1 MVLIRQLERNFMGT
15 FGIQWMPYLEAGTVA
30 FGFSYSWKMNT
41 ATSQDEDETWPCPN
55 SLDLVRAES
64 HADVRLLGL
73 DNPPRM
79 SQRKR
84 SNPALNVA
92 TFLVAAGVA
101 QTDWTGHGTHRL
113 LESPSGASIL
123 TTAGWLTSGAQLGGQ
138 EDQQAF

>member
-1 MVLIRQLERNFMGT
+1 MGN
-15 FGIQWMPYLEAGTVA
+15 FGIQWVRYLEAGTVA
-30 FGFSYSWKMNT
+30 FGFSYSWKMNA
-41 ATSQDEDETWPCPN
+41 ATSQDEDETWPCPS

-101 QTDWTGHGTHRL
+101 QTDWTEHGEFREFLWVRGRRTAT
-113 LESPSGASIL
+113 SAS
-123 TTAGWLTSGAQLGGQ
+123 QP
-138 EDQQAF
+138 